1 VSNLRLAV
9 DEQDRFACVVLVG
22 ELDAGEVN
30 VFERKLA
37 RLEQAQPP
45 LLVLD
50 LRDVTFIDSH
60 GLSALLDAEARARG
74 DDRRI
79 MLTRPPDSV
88 MKVFQITLLDQ
99 RFEWLGR
106 DAGDALEFGL
116 SNALDRLRQRAAE
129 PDA

>member
-1 VSNLRLAV
+1 VGILRLAV
-9 DEQDRFACVVLVG
+9 DEQDRFSCVALVG

-30 VFERKLA
+30 GFERKLV

-45 LLVLD
+45 LLVID
-50 LRDVTFIDSH
+50 LRDVRFIDSH

-74 DDRRI
+74 DGRRL

-88 MKVFQITLLDQ
+88 MRVFQITLLDQ

-129 PDA
+129 ADA

>member
-1 VSNLRLAV
+1 MGTLRLAI

-22 ELDAGEVN
+22 DLDASEVN
-30 VFERKLA
+30 GFERALL
-37 RLEQAQPP
+37 RLEQAHPP
-45 LLVLD
+45 LLIVD

-74 DDRRI
+74 DGRRI

-99 RFEWLGR
+99 RFEWFGR
-106 DAGDALEFGL
+106 DAGNAVEFGL

-129 PDA
+129 T

>member
-1 VSNLRLAV
+1 VGILRLAV
-9 DEQDRFACVVLVG
+9 DEQDRFSCVALVG

-30 VFERKLA
+30 GFERKLV

-45 LLVLD
+45 LLVID
-50 LRDVTFIDSH
+50 LRDVRFIDSH

-74 DDRRI
+74 DGRRL

-88 MKVFQITLLDQ
+88 MRVFQITLLDQ

-106 DAGDALEFGL
+106 DAGDALELGL

>member
-60 GLSALLDAEARARG
+60 GLCAAGRRG
-74 DDRRI
+74 ACPGR
-79 MLTRPPDSV
+79 RPPDHAHSPAGQCHEG
-88 MKVFQITLLDQ
+88 FQITLLDQ

-106 DAGDALEFGL
+106 DAGNAVEFGL
-116 SNALDRLRQRAAE
+116 SNALDRLRQRATE
-129 PDA
+129 TDT

>member
-1 VSNLRLAV
+1 MGILRLAV
-9 DEQDRFACVVLVG
+9 DEQDRFSCVVLVG

-30 VFERKLA
+30 GFERKLV

-45 LLVLD
+45 LLVVD
-50 LRDVTFIDSH
+50 LRDVGFIDSH

-74 DDRRI
+74 DGRRL

-88 MKVFQITLLDQ
+88 MRVFQITLLDQ

-129 PDA
+129 ADA